1 MHRHLRPLNLDN
13 YPKPKNLES
22 IPHHPSSSR
31 AFHKPQLSKIK
42 LPLPLLTRR
51 ISSQKNLS
59 IGVIRIS
66 KKKQKDYK
74 RSSETSPLSSLQ
86 NIQNL
91 NIFLELFTKKPKDI
105 SDLSKVIT
113 SLPMQIDYLNKV
125 LYLPKS
131 KENEGK
137 KTLFLDLDETLAH
150 AVKIPNQG
158 QVKIKVNDDLILN
171 VNIRPYAQDFIK
183 IASQDYEI
191 VIFTAS
197 YRQYANAILDYL
209 DPLNKYIA
217 YRLYREHC
225 YDYNGYFIKDLR
237 ILGNR
242 DLKDMI
248 LVDNSLVSFAL
259 QIENGIPISPWT
271 VNSDDSKLCILLD
284 YLYILKGARDV
295 RCVNRN
301 VFGLSKLI
309 TDSLSG
315 NID

>member
-1 MHRHLRPLNLDN
+1 MRKNLLPLNLDN
-13 YPKPKNLES
+13 YPKPMNIRS
-22 IPHHPSSSR
+22 PPYHPSSSR
-31 AFHKPQLSKIK
+31 AFQKPQLSKIK
-42 LPLPLLTRR
+42 LSLPLLTRR
-51 ISSQKNLS
+51 SFSHKNLS

-66 KKKQKDYK
+66 KKNQKDYK
-74 RSSETSPLSSLQ
+74 RQTETSPLSSLQ

-91 NIFLELFTKKPKDI
+91 NIFLELFVHKPKAI
-105 SDLSKVIT
+105 SELARVII
-113 SLPMQIDYLNKV
+113 SLPKQIDYLSKV
-125 LYLPKS
+125 HHLPKS

-137 KTLFLDLDETLAH
+137 KTLFLDLDETLVH
-150 AVKIPNQG
+150 AVKNSNQG
-158 QVKIKVNDDLILN
+158 QVKIKVNNDVVIN
-171 VNIRPYAQDFIK
+171 ANIRPYAQDFIK

-217 YRLYREHC
+217 YRLYRENC
-225 YDYNGYFIKDLR
+225 YDYDGHFIKDLR
-237 ILGNR
+237 VLGNR
-242 DLKDMI
+242 DLKDVV

-271 VNSDDSKLCILLD
+271 VDSNDSKLCILLD
-284 YLYILKGARDV
+284 YLYILKSARDV

-301 VFGLSKLI
+301 VFGLSKLV

-315 NID
+315 NRN